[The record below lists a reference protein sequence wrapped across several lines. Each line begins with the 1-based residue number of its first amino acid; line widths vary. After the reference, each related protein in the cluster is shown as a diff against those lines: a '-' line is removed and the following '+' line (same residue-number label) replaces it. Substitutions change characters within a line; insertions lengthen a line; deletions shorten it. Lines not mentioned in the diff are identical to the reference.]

1 MQSFDIVTLRV
12 FLAVA
17 RLGSIG
23 AAARHE
29 HIATSAAS
37 RRISELEDDL
47 DTLMISRTPA
57 GVSLTPAGFAFTRHC
72 EELLKKYSDV
82 RADLKRFSEG
92 QVGHFRIAA
101 IPCAMRGALPDKISQ
116 FKKAFPA
123 VHITVKEIFSSE
135 GPRFLREDLADLV
148 IIYDTGNADGY
159 EMKLYKKDPIYVI
172 SRCDHPLFAGRTDDT
187 PIEYKETLDYE
198 QISLHEGGWLD
209 ELIADASRKEGQIRS
224 YDTKVMRENTLF
236 RCIEAG
242 LGIGF
247 FGVNDLLPMLN
258 NHNLAA
264 APLADDWAAR
274 NIVCAYPKGQAA
286 SPITSSFLNSLFEGT
301 QTEE

>member
-37 RRISELEDDL
+37 RRISDLEENL
-47 DTLMISRTPA
+47 DTILISRTPA
-57 GVSLTPAGFAFTRHC
+57 GVSLTPAGVAFTHHC
-72 EELLKKYSDV
+72 EKLLKKYSDI

-101 IPCAMRGALPDKISQ
+101 IPCTMGETLPLKIAQ
-116 FKKAFPA
+116 FKKAFPS
-123 VHITVKEIFSSE
+123 VHITVQEIFSTD
-135 GPRFLREDLADLV
+135 GPRFLREDLADL
-148 IIYDTGNADGY
+148 IIVYNTGNLGDY
-159 EMKLYKKDPIYVI
+159 EMQLYKEDPIYVI
-172 SRCDHPLFAGRTDDT
+172 GRRDHPLFVDYQEGT
-187 PIEYKETLDYE
+187 PIPYKDTLGHE

-209 ELIADASRKEGQIRS
+209 ELISNASRKEGQMRS
-224 YDTKVMRENTLF
+224 HDTKVMRENTLI

-242 LGIGF
+242 LGIGY
-247 FGVNDLLPMLN
+247 FGVYDLLPILQ

-274 NIVCAYPKGQAA
+274 NIVCAYSKGQAN
-286 SPITSSFLNSLFEGT
+286 SPITTAFLQSLFEGKSADK
-301 QTEE
+301 

>member
-37 RRISELEDDL
+37 RRISDLEEDL
-47 DTLMISRTPA
+47 DTVLISRTPG
-57 GVSLTPAGFAFTRHC
+57 GVSLTPAGHAFSRHC
-72 EELLKKYSDV
+72 EELLKRYSDV

-101 IPCAMRGALPDKISQ
+101 IPCAMRGPLPDIIAE
-116 FKKAFPA
+116 FKRTHPA
-123 VHITVKEIFSSE
+123 VHVTIKEIFSSE

-148 IIYDTGNADGY
+148 IIYDTGNLDGY
-159 EMKLYKKDPIYVI
+159 VTKLYKEDPIYVI
-172 SRCDHPLFAGRTDDT
+172 GRKDHPLFDKHPKGK
-187 PIEYKETLDYE
+187 PIKYKQTLGYE
-198 QISLHEGGWLD
+198 LVSLHEGGWLD
-209 ELIADASRKEGQIRS
+209 ELIGSASREEGEMLH
-224 YDTKVMRENTLF
+224 YDTKVMRVHTML

-242 LGIGF
+242 LGLGF
-247 FGVNDLLPMLN
+247 FGAHDLAEILEQK
-258 NHNLAA
+258 NLVA
-264 APLADDWAAR
+264 APLAEDWAAR
-274 NIVCAYPKGQAA
+274 NIVCAYPKGQAEA
-286 SPITSSFLNSLFEGT
+286 PIMTSFLNDLFEEGNL
-301 QTEE
+301 